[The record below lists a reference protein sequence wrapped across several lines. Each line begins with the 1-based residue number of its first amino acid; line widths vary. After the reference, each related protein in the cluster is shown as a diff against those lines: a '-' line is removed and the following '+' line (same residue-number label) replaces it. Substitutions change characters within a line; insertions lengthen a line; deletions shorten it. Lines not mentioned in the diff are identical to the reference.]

1 MRKQVEQAIRLF
13 ADSKLDTEEIKSGQ
27 ILAAEILRLN
37 RDKSKVKRHLNHIVK
52 TTVREPVAKHG

>member
-37 RDKSKVKRHLNHIVK
+37 RDKSKVKRHLSHIVK
-52 TTVREPVAKHG
+52 TTIREPAAKHG